1 MKRILL
7 FAVSIS
13 VLVFGISSPAQA
25 APKSIKLTKAQ
36 FKNVGPYQC
45 GLVKGAWVPG
55 INTKSTKKVRYFIP
69 FTAYAADETKKAKKV
84 KGKSKSAV
92 KKRAAFEKKAAN
104 FTERAN
110 QQASTCASGV
120 YAIPGFTPAMPYN
133 PISMNQAPIRI
144 DISNSKGLAKA
155 TGSVG
160 SFTKLAPRSFVGDSS
175 SVSPRAITSGDSLVS
190 VMSNGTLRD
199 SITSGTL
206 NIQNFIVADNGK
218 AYISTWGVQLDG
230 NWNSDRCVLIE
241 VSRTSDI
248 PTCIQSNSNNA
259 SQNNFQMQWFGSYQN
274 NYNPSV
280 QTDAAGAVYYSGY
293 SNGSAALRKYS
304 NGVITPLI
312 SDNVSIND
320 FVVLPNGN
328 VVVYGYTSSTSTSW
342 IKLFYANG
350 GLRSIEPSAGSNFLR
365 RFSDGNVYYAPHSNS
380 EIRVFDTNTLNRR
393 TTPWFGGTTPTN
405 DESVS
410 CAPNACGSLTSP
422 RSLVQLTDNS
432 VYALTERYV
441 NNQSVGGISKMYPQV
456 SGIAPGQVSNAK
468 IIGAAGAKV
477 AIAGLDSNG
486 FQTLEIFDPN
496 STAHTTI
503 LDGTNEIEIGALSY
517 RASDNQ
523 LIFSG
528 LRFSDNRTVVGTVNL
543 SNNTVSI
550 GIATSSKL
558 YDLQAFG

>member
-1 MKRILL
+1 MKRIVLFLVSAAVLL
-7 FAVSIS
+7 FGVSA
-13 VLVFGISSPAQA
+13 PAQA
-25 APKSIKLTKAQ
+25 APKSIKLKKAQ

-45 GLVKGAWVPG
+45 GQVKGAWVPG
-55 INTKSTKKVRYFIP
+55 INTKSTKTAKYFIP
-69 FTAYAADETKKAKKV
+69 FTAYAADEAKKAKKV
-84 KGKSKSAV
+84 KGKSKSAI
-92 KKRAAFEKKAAN
+92 KKRAAFEKKAAD
-104 FTERAN
+104 FTARAN
-110 QQASTCASGV
+110 QQAATCASGV
-120 YAIPGFTPAMPYN
+120 YATPGFTPATPYT
-133 PISMNQAPIRI
+133 PINMNQAPIRI
-144 DISNSKGLAKA
+144 DITNSKGLAKA

-160 SFTKLAPRSFVGDSS
+160 SFASVSPRLFSGDAD
-175 SVSPRAITSGDSLVS
+175 SVSPRAVASGDSLVS

-248 PTCIQSNSNNA
+248 PTCIQSNPNMG
-259 SQNNFQMQWFGSYQN
+259 SQSNFQMQWFGSYQN

-365 RFSDGNVYYAPHSNS
+365 RFSDGNIYYAPHSNS

-496 STAHTTI
+496 LTAHTTI
-503 LDGTNEIEIGALSY
+503 LDGTNEIEIGAMSY

-543 SNNTVSI
+543 TNNSVSI

>member
-1 MKRILL
+1 MRRIVLFLVSSAVLL
-7 FAVSIS
+7 FGVSA
-13 VLVFGISSPAQA
+13 PAQA
-25 APKSIKLTKAQ
+25 APKSIKLSKAQ

-69 FTAYAADETKKAKKV
+69 FTAYAADESKKAKKV

-92 KKRAAFEKKAAN
+92 KKRAAFEKKAEN
-104 FTERAN
+104 FTLRAN

-120 YAIPGFTPAMPYN
+120 YVYPVFTPTCPN
-133 PISMNQAPIRI
+133 CGPTVQAPLRI

-160 SFTKLAPRSFVGDSS
+160 SFTSVSPRLFSGDAS
-175 SVSPRAITSGDSLVS
+175 SVSPRAVASGDSLVS

-248 PTCIQSNSNNA
+248 PTCIQSNPNMG

-304 NGVITPLI
+304 NGVVTPII
-312 SDNVSIND
+312 SDNIQIND
-320 FVVLPNGN
+320 FVVLSSGD
-328 VVVYGYTSSTSTSW
+328 VVVRGYTNSTNTNW
-342 IKLFYANG
+342 VKIFNTNG
-350 GLRSIEPSAGSNFLR
+350 GLSSIEPSTYSSFMR
-365 RFSDGNVYYAPHSNS
+365 KFSDGNLYYGANS
-380 EIRVFDTNTLNRR
+380 EVRVFNT
-393 TTPWFGGTTPTN
+393 TTKSRVSSPWFGGTNPTN
-405 DESVS
+405 DHLALCS
-410 CAPNACGSLTSP
+410 PNTCGDLVNPRSIVELTSGE
-422 RSLVQLTDNS
+422 VF
-432 VYALTERYV
+432 ALGSMCSPSRGCNV
-441 NNQSVGGISKMYPQV
+441 NGIGRLFPQV
-456 SGIAPGQVSNAK
+456 QGY
-468 IIGAAGAKV
+468 AAGLVNDVKLIGSAGSKLAV
-477 AIAGLDSNG
+477 AGLDANG
-486 FQTLEIFDPN
+486 FQSLEIFNPN
-496 STAHTTI
+496 TSTYATI
-503 LDGTNEIEIGALSY
+503 LDASNEIEIGAMSY

-528 LRFSDNRTVVGTVNL
+528 LRFVDNKTVIGTVNL

>member
-7 FAVSIS
+7 FSIS
-13 VLVFGISSPAQA
+13 LSVLIFGFSAPAQA

-69 FTAYAADETKKAKKV
+69 FTAYAADEAKKAKKV

-104 FTERAN
+104 FTTRAN

-120 YAIPGFTPAMPYN
+120 YAIPGFTPVMPYN

-160 SFTKLAPRSFVGDSS
+160 SFTKSAVRSFAGDSS
-175 SVSPRAITSGDSLVS
+175 SVSPRTVTSGDSLVS

-199 SITSGTL
+199 SITSGSL
-206 NIQNFIVADNGK
+206 NIQNFIVANNGK

-241 VSRTSDI
+241 VSSTSDI
-248 PTCIQSNSNNA
+248 PTCIQSNPNNG
-259 SQNNFQMQWFGSYQN
+259 SQNDFQMQWYGSYQN

-280 QTDAAGAVYYSGY
+280 QTDASGAVYYSGY

-304 NGVITPLI
+304 NGVVTSII
-312 SDNVSIND
+312 SDNIQIND
-320 FVVLPNGN
+320 FVVLPSGD
-328 VVVYGYTSSTSTSW
+328 VVVRGYTNSTSTNW
-342 IKLFYANG
+342 VKIFNTNG
-350 GLRSIEPSAGSNFLR
+350 GLNSIEPSAYSSFMR
-365 RFSDGNVYYAPHSNS
+365 KFADGNLYYGTNS
-380 EIRVFDTNTLNRR
+380 EVRVFNT
-393 TTPWFGGTTPTN
+393 TTKSRVSSPWFGGANPSN
-405 DESVS
+405 DHMTLCS
-410 CAPNACGSLTSP
+410 PNTCGDLVNP
-422 RSLVQLTDNS
+422 RSLAELSDGS
-432 VYALTERYV
+432 VFALSQMCAQPRGCNVY
-441 NNQSVGGISKMYPQV
+441 GIARVYPQV
-456 SGIAPGQVSNAK
+456 QGYAAGIVNDVK
-468 IIGAAGAKV
+468 IIGAAGSKLAV
-477 AIAGLDSNG
+477 AGLDING
-486 FQTLEIFDPN
+486 FQSLEIFDPV
-496 STAHTTI
+496 STTYTTI
-503 LDGTNEIEIGALSY
+503 LDGSNEIEIGAMSY

-543 SNNTVSI
+543 TNNSVSI

>member
-1 MKRILL
+1 
-7 FAVSIS
+7 
-13 VLVFGISSPAQA
+13 
-25 APKSIKLTKAQ
+25 
-36 FKNVGPYQC
+36 
-45 GLVKGAWVPG
+45 
-55 INTKSTKKVRYFIP
+55 
-69 FTAYAADETKKAKKV
+69 
-84 KGKSKSAV
+84 
-92 KKRAAFEKKAAN
+92 
-104 FTERAN
+104 
-110 QQASTCASGV
+110 
-120 YAIPGFTPAMPYN
+120 
-133 PISMNQAPIRI
+133 
-144 DISNSKGLAKA
+144 
-155 TGSVG
+155 
-160 SFTKLAPRSFVGDSS
+160 
-175 SVSPRAITSGDSLVS
+175 
-190 VMSNGTLRD
+190 MSNGTLRD

-365 RFSDGNVYYAPHSNS
+365 RFSDGNIYYAPHSNS

-393 TTPWFGGTTPTN
+393 TTPWFGGTTPSN
-405 DESVS
+405 HESVS

-503 LDGTNEIEIGALSY
+503 LDGTNEIEIGAMSY

-543 SNNTVSI
+543 TNNSVSI